1 VTTVT
6 LLRQTYVNG
15 YLGRTDGS
23 TIPWSDT
30 QIDRH
35 ISDAILKLWPDV
47 GLRATGTVAALTT
60 SGIYAIPASIQRVE
74 RIVLEYVAGGNTDV
88 VDEVTDWRYE
98 TDTTVRVQP
107 RIGTTTGL
115 SLRFYGRKAYSPL
128 ASDLPVDLEPA
139 VSERATALAYG
150 SLAGILANSQRQ
162 QSLDSGRVVDYQTAV
177 GMSAYYERRYQD
189 AIARRFDRVTT
200 AAPRRA
206 RRLASR

>member
-1 VTTVT
+1 MTTVT

-15 YLGRTDGS
+15 YLGRVDAS
-23 TIPWSDT
+23 TLPWTDT
-30 QIDRH
+30 QVDRH

-47 GLRATGTVAALTT
+47 GIRATGTVAAATA
-60 SGIYAIPASIQRVE
+60 SGIYTIPNSIARIE
-74 RIVLEYVAGGNTDV
+74 RIVLEYVSGGVTDV

-98 TDTTVRVQP
+98 SDTTVRVQP
-107 RIGTTTGL
+107 RVGTTTGL
-115 SLRFYGRKAYSPL
+115 SLRFYGRKAYNAL
-128 ASDLPVDLEPA
+128 ASDLPVDLEPTVA
-139 VSERATALAYG
+139 ERAAALAYG

-162 QSLDSGRVVDYQTAV
+162 QGLDSGRVVDYQTAV

-189 AIARRFDRVTT
+189 AIARRMDRVTT